1 MRELGGERL
10 LALALV
16 LLLGAFLGLLRIPQ
30 HVLAVPGPFGG
41 GQRCDG
47 LRQCHSRG
55 TGIVRARHRVQQTAE
70 RVHVHTDARNRQP
83 LPQFVGVQ
91 NHRQGT
97 RGVGGPPPGQNPEQ
111 RVAGHDHDREPAR
124 DLILVTARWHMPV
137 VGGLRCDQR
146 FHGLQHGTYVVAG
159 RVVAHAAAAQGSG
172 DVRDQRHVAGL
183 AVVGHQVVGVIR
195 GEQRVHNRL
204 RTAGDPVGALVHV
217 FGVGH
222 GHVLA
227 GHHRGHR
234 AGDAHLQVLRVLGVV
249 VHLHGVGQRP
259 QRNQPCRSPRRLTHG
274 GQRRDPIDHRLIQ
287 LEFRRHVR
295 SFALGQQPLPS
306 TVIRRPSRRRPM
318 FHCAVT

>member
-10 LALALV
+10 FALALV

-70 RVHVHTDARNRQP
+70 RVHVHADARNRQP

-91 NHRQGT
+91 NHRQCTG
-97 RGVGGPPPGQNPEQ
+97 GVGGPLTGQHAEQ
-111 RVAGHDHDREPAR
+111 RLAGHHHDREPAR
-124 DLILVTARWHMPV
+124 DLILVAARRHVPL
-137 VGGLRCDQR
+137 VGGLRRDR
-146 FHGLQHGTYVVAG
+146 RLHGLQYGTYVGVVGRAG
-159 RVVAHAAAAQGSG
+159 IAQCGSG
-172 DVRDQRHVAGL
+172 VRNQRHVAGL
-183 AVVGHQVVGVIR
+183 AVVGHQVVGVVR

-204 RTAGDPVGALVHV
+204 RTAGDPVGTLVHV

-259 QRNQPCRSPRRLTHG
+259 QRNQPRRSPRRLTHG

-306 TVIRRPSRRRPM
+306 TVIRHPSRRRPM